1 MKRKHA
7 FLLLLGLGLA
17 LPGPAGA
24 ADWYVRL
31 TVTAPDDAPP
41 VRVDSGNV
49 FGRLHDSLDGLDS
62 HDLPEMPPPDDSMGD
77 RYLSIVFPHPE
88 WNGDFDNYASDYRA
102 PVEDETQ
109 GDSWKFEVR
118 TRTTGIRTVV
128 SWEEGTGNPIAVLPR
143 SRIKDGSG
151 TILVA
156 DTSQTASF
164 TISSTNEV
172 NSYVWEYLGQEGP
185 EPPPVTPGRLP
196 PGVKLLL
203 LNK

>member
-1 MKRKHA
+1 MKRYILPILPSL
-7 FLLLLGLGLA
+7 FLLLQH
-17 LPGPAGA
+17 PAAA

-49 FGRLHDSLDGLDS
+49 FGRLHDSVDGLDS
-62 HDLPEMPPPDDSMGD
+62 HDLGEMPPPEGSMGD

-88 WNGDFDNYASDYRA
+88 WNGEFENYATDYRA
-102 PVEDETQ
+102 AVTNETQ

-128 SWEEGTGNPIAVLPR
+128 SWAEGTGNPIAILPR
-143 SRIKDGSG
+143 SRIKDAASG
-151 TILVA
+151 AILVA
-156 DTSQTASF
+156 DTSQTTSF
-164 TISSTNEV
+164 TISSTEAV

-185 EPPPVTPGRLP
+185 PVTPGHLP
-196 PGVKLLL
+196 PGVGLL